1 MCACV
6 RACMCESERERERV
20 KHDSVSVCFFFL
32 HPPATPRVFDQ
43 SLCLVTVTMTA
54 GHMITEHKA
63 GVCVNSESLGCDLV

>member
-1 MCACV
+1 MCVCV
-6 RACMCESERERERV
+6 RVHVRVREREKERV
-20 KHDSVSVCFFFL
+20 KHDSVSVCLFL